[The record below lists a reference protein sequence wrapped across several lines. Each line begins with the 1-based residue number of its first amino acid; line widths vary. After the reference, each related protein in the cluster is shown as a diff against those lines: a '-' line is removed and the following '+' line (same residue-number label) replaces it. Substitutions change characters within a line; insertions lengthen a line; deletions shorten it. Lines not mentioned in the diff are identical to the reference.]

1 VAATEP
7 TVRDDHEPDAES
19 WNLARFDPNE
29 LPKGKGHVESYF
41 VKLNDPAAPRALW
54 VKVTVFSP
62 TEKTSGG
69 PPYERG
75 RTVAETWAIAF
86 DHSSEAS
93 GPASYREGGR
103 AIAHGARHVA
113 AKQTI
118 PIEEAVLARSKPFRV
133 EAAGVAFDGRRLR
146 GEVRHGHARVR
157 FDLALEPRDRAPFVP
172 FPLPSMYRGAFPK
185 SKLVSPIFD
194 ARASGEVI
202 VEGNEVTR
210 SWEVRDWPAMQG
222 HNWGAGHADLYA
234 WAHCNAW
241 NEPEGRDVVLEGF
254 SGRVKAGFFTTPLV
268 TVVGL
273 RHRGVRYEAR
283 MTELA
288 RARGSIEDLRRWT
301 FSAKQAGALLEGT
314 FQLAEDDTVGLY
326 YPNPTGDMTYC
337 LNSKIAHAEVRFTP
351 PGRSRIELTSDAA
364 ALEIGT
370 HDAAHGIRMY
380 V

>member
-19 WNLARFDPNE
+19 WNLVRFDPQS

-86 DHSSEAS
+86 DHSTEAS
-93 GPASYREGGR
+93 GPASYRESGSSL
-103 AIAHGARHVA
+103 AKGARHVA

-133 EAAGVAFDGRRLR
+133 QAAGVEFDGKRLR

-194 ARASGEVI
+194 ARANGEVI

-234 WAHCNAW
+234 WAHCNVW

-268 TVVGL
+268 TIVGL

-283 MTELA
+283 MTELP
-288 RARGSIEDLRRWT
+288 RARGTIENLRRWT
-301 FSAKQAGALLEGT
+301 FSARQAGALLEGT
-314 FQLAEDDTVGLY
+314 FEISEDDTVGLY
-326 YPNPTGDMTYC
+326 YPNPTGEMTYC
-337 LNSKIAHAEVRFTP
+337 LNSKIARASVKFTP
-351 PGRSRIELTSDAA
+351 PGRSPIHLTSNAA